1 MKGGRNIEGYA
12 DPTATIAVGQVSREE
27 SEADK
32 RAYDLVKVL
41 KFIIRSCGFE
51 LIERIQLKDTKS
63 GRKEVQIDENKKG
76 IKCVS
81 ADFKVF

>member
-1 MKGGRNIEGYA
+1 MKGGRNIEGYS
-12 DPTATIAVGQVSREE
+12 DPTASIAVGQVSREE

-51 LIERIQLKDTKS
+51 LIERIPVKRYQV
-63 GRKEVQIDENKKG
+63 RKGVQIDENKKG
-76 IKCVS
+76 VKCVS

>member
-1 MKGGRNIEGYA
+1 MKGGRNIEGYS

-32 RAYDLVKVL
+32 RVYDLVKVL

-63 GRKEVQIDENKKG
+63 GREYR
-76 IKCVS
+76 
-81 ADFKVF
+81 

>member
-1 MKGGRNIEGYA
+1 MKGGRNIEGYS
-12 DPTATIAVGQVSREE
+12 DPTASFAVGQVSREE

-63 GRKEVQIDENKKG
+63 GREYK
-76 IKCVS
+76 
-81 ADFKVF
+81 